1 MLAAAGPPER
11 HLCGFAAAR
20 QQGSL
25 DNEKAGGAHGAERRG
40 AVRSG
45 RALHG
50 ARHQS
55 ERLELHWRG
64 AGDADRADLPGGVA
78 DRPPELVGTGIASD
92 ETIAVSYQAGGRAG
106 IALYGRKFSGRWE
119 GVWTVAGS
127 RETGTDVWIPHMS
140 PPLRYS

>member
-1 MLAAAGPPER
+1 
-11 HLCGFAAAR
+11 
-20 QQGSL
+20 
-25 DNEKAGGAHGAERRG
+25 
-40 AVRSG
+40 
-45 RALHG
+45 
-50 ARHQS
+50 
-55 ERLELHWRG
+55 
-64 AGDADRADLPGGVA
+64 VA